1 MKVSISLIRRIVAKR
16 LHKMERADIRPRIYF
31 RRKCKWQKKLALERG
46 LDLAKSNE
54 HVGDLSIQS
63 FGQIMHLGYYAVN

>member
-1 MKVSISLIRRIVAKR
+1 
-16 LHKMERADIRPRIYF
+16 MERADIRPRIYF
-31 RRKCKWQKKLALERG
+31 RQKCKQQKLLVLETG

-63 FGQIMHLGYYAVN
+63 FGQIMHLGYYVVD